1 MQSRTVAL
9 LILVLLSVLAGVV
22 AAAQEDPL
30 RWSVSYTSN
39 SIVQVGIS
47 NSGHKIFA
55 LDSHGSALIIDSKGK
70 LIDEKRFPYIAY
82 TVSGAPVYSVA
93 PGLPGYIIGET
104 TEWGTVLYAYNGEG
118 SRIYAAPL
126 DGRIVAFSASRNGRY
141 VAVALLPQSIK
152 QSGPVTV
159 ILILL
164 HDGQT
169 LWSRTYT
176 LSSIALLSSMKTS
189 VSSNGY
195 VAAYIPGL
203 GVEVYSPAGA
213 RVFSSRILAPAR
225 ILKISDKGSTV
236 AYCSSSAGFAKC
248 TFTVY
253 QLGSGRI
260 ASIPAYVSPLTGTPI
275 VAVDPGIDT
284 VAVWDGKGNLT
295 LYRIGQSNVTVVV
308 PGVSS
313 LAFDGDG
320 KYLALAYREKV
331 YVFSVRG
338 QESLEKTLL
347 APATSIALS
356 YDGEYL
362 VAGDSWGRIYLLEN
376 PLALRAL
383 GMQRVLAASLVL
395 ALGVLVIIAV
405 LKKQAGPSGQG
416 EYEEEIYP
424 E

>member
-1 MQSRTVAL
+1 MQGRTVAL

-236 AYCSSSAGFAKC
+236 AYCSSSAG
-248 TFTVY
+248 
-253 QLGSGRI
+253 
-260 ASIPAYVSPLTGTPI
+260 
-275 VAVDPGIDT
+275 
-284 VAVWDGKGNLT
+284 
-295 LYRIGQSNVTVVV
+295 
-308 PGVSS
+308 
-313 LAFDGDG
+313 
-320 KYLALAYREKV
+320 
-331 YVFSVRG
+331 
-338 QESLEKTLL
+338 
-347 APATSIALS
+347 
-356 YDGEYL
+356 
-362 VAGDSWGRIYLLEN
+362 
-376 PLALRAL
+376 
-383 GMQRVLAASLVL
+383 
-395 ALGVLVIIAV
+395 
-405 LKKQAGPSGQG
+405 
-416 EYEEEIYP
+416 
-424 E
+424 

>member
-1 MQSRTVAL
+1 MQGRTLTLLLLTLLLAL
-9 LILVLLSVLAGVV
+9 TGVV

-30 RWSVSYTSN
+30 KWSVSYTSN
-39 SIVQVGIS
+39 PIVQVGIS
-47 NSGHKIFA
+47 NSGHRIFA
-55 LDSHGSALIIDSKGK
+55 LDSHGSALIIDTKGK

-82 TVSGAPVYSVA
+82 TVSGEPVYSVA

-118 SRIYAAPL
+118 SRIYAVPL
-126 DGRIVAFSASRNGRY
+126 DGRIIAFSTSRNGRY
-141 VAVALLPQSIK
+141 VAVALLPQNIK
-152 QSGPVTV
+152 QSGPITV
-159 ILILL
+159 VLL
-164 HDGQT
+164 LLRDGQT

-176 LSSIALLSSMKTS
+176 LSSIALLSSIRIS

-203 GVEVYSPAGA
+203 GVEVYSPAG
-213 RVFSSRILAPAR
+213 SRIFLNHILAPAR
-225 ILKISDKGSTV
+225 ILKISDKGSII
-236 AYCSSSAGFAKC
+236 AYCSSTTGLSKC
-248 TFTVY
+248 MLTVY
-253 QLGSGRI
+253 QLGNGRI
-260 ASIPAYVSPLTGTPI
+260 ASIPAYVSPITGTPI

-284 VAVWDGKGNLT
+284 VAVWDGRGNLT
-295 LYRIGQSNVTVVV
+295 LHRVGQGNVTVVV

-320 KYLALAYREKV
+320 KYVALAYREKV

-347 APATSIALS
+347 APVKSIALS

-376 PLALRAL
+376 PLALKAL

-395 ALGVLVIIAV
+395 ALGVVVIIAV